1 MAILVDEN
9 TRLLVQGITGREGGF
24 HTERMI
30 SSGTNVIAGSTPGKG
45 GQDFQGVPVFNTVEE
60 AVEETGAN
68 ASVIFVPPP
77 VAADAIFEALDS
89 GLEVVCCITEGIP
102 VHDMMRVSD
111 YLNMKNATLIGPNCP
126 GLLSPEKS
134 NVSIMPD
141 DIFTPGNVG
150 VVSRSGTLT
159 YQVVNELTQ
168 RNIGQT
174 TAVGIGGDPIIGT
187 DFIEILKLFEA
198 DPDTECAVM
207 IGEIGGN
214 AEQQAAE
221 YVQSEMETP
230 VVAYI
235 AGFTAPEG
243 KTMGHAGA
251 IVSGGESTAEAKS
264 QALEK
269 AGIRTATNPTEVG
282 EIVAEI
288 LGSSS

>member
-1 MAILVDEN
+1 
-9 TRLLVQGITGREGGF
+9 
-24 HTERMI
+24 
-30 SSGTNVIAGSTPGKG
+30 
-45 GQDFQGVPVFNTVEE
+45 
-60 AVEETGAN
+60 
-68 ASVIFVPPP
+68 
-77 VAADAIFEALDS
+77 
-89 GLEVVCCITEGIP
+89 
-102 VHDMMRVSD
+102 
-111 YLNMKNATLIGPNCP
+111 MKDATLIGPNCP
-126 GLLSPEKS
+126 GVLSPGKT
-134 NVSIMPD
+134 NVSIMPA

-168 RNIGQT
+168 REIGQS

-187 DFIEILKLFEA
+187 DFIEILELFEA
-198 DPDTECAVM
+198 DPDTDCIVM

-214 AEQQAAE
+214 AEQQAAK
-221 YVQSEMETP
+221 YVQSEMQTP

-251 IVSGGESTAEAKS
+251 IVSGGDSTAEAKS

-288 LGSSS
+288 RSVS

>member
-1 MAILVDEN
+1 
-9 TRLLVQGITGREGGF
+9 
-24 HTERMI
+24 
-30 SSGTNVIAGSTPGKG
+30 
-45 GQDFQGVPVFNTVEE
+45 
-60 AVEETGAN
+60 
-68 ASVIFVPPP
+68 
-77 VAADAIFEALDS
+77 
-89 GLEVVCCITEGIP
+89 
-102 VHDMMRVSD
+102 
-111 YLNMKNATLIGPNCP
+111 MKNATLIGPNCP

-134 NVSIMPD
+134 NVSIMPG

-235 AGFTAPEG
+235 AGFEAPEG

-251 IVSGGESTAEAKS
+251 IVSGGDSTAEAKS

-282 EIVAEI
+282 EIVSEI
-288 LGSSS
+288 LG

>member
-30 SSGTNVIAGSTPGKG
+30 ESGTNVVAGATPGKG
-45 GQDFQGVPVFNTVEE
+45 GQEFQGVPVFNTVEE
-60 AVEETGAN
+60 AVEEAGAN

-89 GLEVVCCITEGIP
+89 GLRTVCCITEGIP

-111 YLNMKNATLIGPNCP
+111 YLNMNNATLIGPNCP

-134 NVSIMPD
+134 NVSIMPR

-168 RNIGQT
+168 RGIGQT

-198 DPDTECAVM
+198 DPETECAVM

-235 AGFTAPEG
+235 AGFEAPEG

-251 IVSGGESTAEAKS
+251 IVSGGDSTAEAKS
-264 QALEK
+264 KALEK

-282 EIVAEI
+282 EIVAET
-288 LGSSS
+288 LGQRS